1 MNTDI
6 LMYKLY
12 LYLTNIWLY
21 MNYSFLLLLL
31 LLLDIIYY
39 IQLYTLSVDLF

>member
-21 MNYSFLLLLL
+21 MNYLFFLLL

>member
-6 LMYKLY
+6 LMYELY

-21 MNYSFLLLLL
+21 MNYLFLLL